1 MNKTIASKVSPSAEH
16 DPQAKAKEVQMSFSS
31 EILSIALLSR
41 DRKPKTKLE
50 TPVSRAPSGK
60 ARKGEGIPRLAGADG
75 VSWVAASVKRAGDP
89 GQRERSG
96 Q

>member
-41 DRKPKTKLE
+41 DRNPKTRLE
-50 TPVSRAPSGK
+50 TPSGK